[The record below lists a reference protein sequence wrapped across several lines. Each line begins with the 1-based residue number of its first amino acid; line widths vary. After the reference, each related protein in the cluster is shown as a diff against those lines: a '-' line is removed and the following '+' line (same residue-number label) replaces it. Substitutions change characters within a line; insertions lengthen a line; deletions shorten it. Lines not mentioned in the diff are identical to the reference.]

1 MKAGDTVK
9 LVTPMPDESG
19 LERFRVLEMRGDRVL
34 VEFICDLRIPP
45 TYVYPTT
52 DVEVV
57 QTATAS

>member
-19 LERFRVLEMRGDRVL
+19 SERFRVLEMRGDRVL

-45 TYVYPTT
+45 TYVYPVT
-52 DVEVV
+52 DIEVV
-57 QTATAS
+57 EAGSFT